1 MKQSP
6 KSGEEAQSSA
16 SLAMLV
22 IGISLNSLGV
32 ALIALRGIAWT
43 GMLLMVVGIGLLLA
57 SVVRLTAEAR
67 RSRAETD

>member
-6 KSGEEAQSSA
+6 KSGEAAQSSA

-32 ALIALRGIAWT
+32 VLIALRGIAWI

-57 SVVRLTAEAR
+57 SAVRLSAETR